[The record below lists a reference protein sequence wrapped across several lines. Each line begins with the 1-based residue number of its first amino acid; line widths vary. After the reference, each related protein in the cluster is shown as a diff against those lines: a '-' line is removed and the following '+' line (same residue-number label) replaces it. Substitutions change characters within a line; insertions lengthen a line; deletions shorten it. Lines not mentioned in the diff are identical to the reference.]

1 MKLSTSTHRFAVLG
15 ATTVIAAALLT
26 GCSTGDG
33 ATGGG
38 DDQIVVGYSGYNV
51 SNPFFAGLLKG
62 LDNGAEAQGYKLI
75 TTNANGD
82 PSQQVTDVQNLIT
95 QGADYIA
102 INPADGSA
110 IAPAVSAAT
119 AAGIPVIALA
129 DSITADVT
137 FTIAPDQVEAGKQAA
152 EHMVEFLTDRY
163 GAPEGKIVNIQGL
176 AGTAAASLR
185 DEGFMSVI
193 STYPDIEV
201 VATQDGGWDTA
212 PSNAVMT
219 PILEANPEIDAVF
232 GANDAEAIGISAAI
246 DAAGRFVPVGED
258 GHIYVIGVD
267 GPKPAIDAIRKGVQ
281 DATVSQNPVA
291 MAEKMVELIA
301 DLEADKTVEAD
312 VVWPVQYIDL
322 ENIES
327 PEVTEYGIWADQV

>member
-1 MKLSTSTHRFAVLG
+1 MKHSAPRHRIVSLAATSIAV
-15 ATTVIAAALLT
+15 AALLA
-26 GCSTGDG
+26 GCSSSGGG
-33 ATGGG
+33 AGGG
-38 DDQIVVGYSGYNV
+38 DEIIVGYSGYNV

-62 LDNGAEAQGYKLI
+62 LENGAEEQGYRLI

-110 IAPAVSAAT
+110 IAPAVAAAD

-129 DSITADVT
+129 DAIATPVT

-152 EHMVEFLTDRY
+152 ENMVEFLSERY
-163 GAPEGKIVNIQGL
+163 GAPEGKVVNIQGL
-176 AGTAAASLR
+176 AGTAAATLR
-185 DEGFMSVI
+185 DEGFMGVI
-193 STYPDIEV
+193 SKYPDIEV

-212 PSNAVMT
+212 PSNTVMG

-246 DAAGRFVPVGED
+246 ESAGRFVPVGED

-267 GPKPAIDAIRKGVQ
+267 GPKPAIDAIRDGVQ

-291 MAEKMVELIA
+291 MAEKMVALIA
-301 DLEADKTVEAD
+301 DLEAGKTVEEE

-322 ENIES
+322 DNIES
-327 PEVTEYGIWADQV
+327 PEVVEYGIWADEV